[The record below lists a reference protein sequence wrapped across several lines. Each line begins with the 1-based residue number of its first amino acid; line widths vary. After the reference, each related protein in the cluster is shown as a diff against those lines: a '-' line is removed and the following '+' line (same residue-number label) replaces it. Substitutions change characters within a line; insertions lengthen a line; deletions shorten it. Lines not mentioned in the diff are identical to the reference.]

1 MPNLKKHQ
9 HIGFRDM
16 SFLHGFNVALDPMC
30 RFLTKL
36 LKYFSFQLNK
46 LHQKQKL
53 SLCSLQVIKLEW
65 PKILYFRALALAL
78 PWQRI

>member
-1 MPNLKKHQ
+1 MPNLKKKKISTEDSKICHFYMD
-9 HIGFRDM
+9 FR
-16 SFLHGFNVALDPMC
+16 SLC

-36 LKYFSFQLNK
+36 LKYLSFQLNK

-53 SLCSLQVIKLEW
+53 SLCSLQVIRLEW
-65 PKILYFRALALAL
+65 PKILYFRALAVAL